1 MVKMSKWNSIPIE
14 NEIVGAIIKNHGEIL
29 TTDLFRQLMNK
40 YEDLTKA
47 DLTDT
52 LFRLEVRSYI
62 IVIPI
67 KKDVMRIELNPRA
80 AFSEDIKKTI
90 KDLIH

>member
-1 MVKMSKWNSIPIE
+1 MVKMSKWNSIPLE
-14 NEIVGAIIKNHGEIL
+14 NEIIGAIIRNHGEIL
-29 TTDLFRQLMNK
+29 TSDLFRQLTNK
-40 YEDLTKA
+40 YEDFTKA

-62 IVIPI
+62 IVVPI
-67 KKDVMRIELNPRA
+67 KKDIMRIELNPRA
-80 AFSEDIKKTI
+80 SFSDDIKRVM

>member
-14 NEIVGAIIKNHGEIL
+14 NEIIGAIIRNHGEIL
-29 TTDLFRQLMNK
+29 TSDLFRQLMNK

-67 KKDVMRIELNPRA
+67 KKDVMRVELNPRA
-80 AFSEDIKKTI
+80 SFSDDIKKTL
-90 KDLIH
+90 KELTH